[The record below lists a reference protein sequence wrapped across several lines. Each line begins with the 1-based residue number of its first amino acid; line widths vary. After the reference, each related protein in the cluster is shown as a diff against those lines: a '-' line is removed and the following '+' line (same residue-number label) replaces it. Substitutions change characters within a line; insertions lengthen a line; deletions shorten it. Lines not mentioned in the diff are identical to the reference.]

1 MKVIF
6 LKAFKPSQQNETS
19 KSWFKKQGNGNKV
32 NENTSDLSSVS
43 TGNSA
48 PKIDL

>member
-32 NENTSDLSSVS
+32 NERD
-43 TGNSA
+43 G
-48 PKIDL
+48 KIGLVFFR